1 MNEQFFCE
9 LKEVGED
16 GTFKGI
22 ASVMDVEDLGGDV
35 IDRGAFTKTLQ
46 ENARVPILWQHDAS
60 EVIGAGEVKEW
71 QGKLLITGK
80 LDMADP
86 MAVKA
91 HSKMKNKLIKGLSVG
106 FQTIKSTWEKIGDR
120 HVRHIGELK
129 LFEVSVV
136 TFAMN
141 PGAQITAVKR
151 WSQEAIDER
160 FDALESQ
167 ISALTAELSTVKAA
181 GTGEPA
187 AKEPAEPVV
196 DHSAAL
202 SIIDSLRARMTA

>member
-9 LKEVGED
+9 LKEVGDD

-46 ENARVPILWQHDAS
+46 ENARIPILWQHDAS

-86 MAVKA
+86 MAEKA
-91 HSKMKNKLIKGLSVG
+91 HRKMKGNLVRGLSIG
-106 FQTIKSTWEKIGDR
+106 FQTIKSTWEQVGDR
-120 HVRHIGELK
+120 MVRHISELK

-141 PGAQITAVKR
+141 PGAKVTAVK
-151 WSQEAIDER
+151 SQEAIDER
-160 FDALESQ
+160 FKALESQ

-187 AKEPAEPVV
+187 AKEPQEPVA

-202 SIIDSLRARMTA
+202 SIIDSLRARMIA

>member
-1 MNEQFFCE
+1 MNEHIFID

-22 ASVMDVEDLGGDV
+22 ASVMDVEDLGGDI
-35 IDRGAFTKTLQ
+35 IDKGGFTKTLQ
-46 ENARVPILWQHDAS
+46 ENPKVPVLWQHDPS
-60 EVIGAGEVKEW
+60 EVIGIGEVKEFN
-71 QGKLLITGK
+71 GKVYIDGK
-80 LDMADP
+80 LDMTDP
-86 MAVKA
+86 IAVKA
-91 HSKMKNKLIKGLSVG
+91 HGKMKNKLIKGLSVG

-141 PGAQITAVKR
+141 PGAQIIAVK
-151 WSQEAIDER
+151 SQEAIDER
-160 FDALESQ
+160 FKALESQ

-187 AKEPAEPVV
+187 AKEPTEPVV

-202 SIIDSLRARMTA
+202 SIIDSLRARMIA

>member
-1 MNEQFFCE
+1 MNEHIFID

-22 ASVMDVEDLGGDV
+22 ASVMDVEDLGGDI
-35 IDRGAFTKTLQ
+35 IDKGAFTKTLQ
-46 ENARVPILWQHDAS
+46 ENPKVPVLWQHDPS
-60 EVIGAGEVKEW
+60 EVIGIGEVKEFN
-71 QGKLLITGK
+71 GKVYIDGK
-80 LDMADP
+80 LDMTDP
-86 MAVKA
+86 IAVKA
-91 HSKMKNKLIKGLSVG
+91 HGKMKNKLIKGLSVG

-141 PGAQITAVKR
+141 PGAQIIAVK
-151 WSQEAIDER
+151 SQEAIDER
-160 FDALESQ
+160 FKALESQ

-187 AKEPAEPVV
+187 AKEPTEPVV

-202 SIIDSLRARMTA
+202 SIIDSLRARMIA